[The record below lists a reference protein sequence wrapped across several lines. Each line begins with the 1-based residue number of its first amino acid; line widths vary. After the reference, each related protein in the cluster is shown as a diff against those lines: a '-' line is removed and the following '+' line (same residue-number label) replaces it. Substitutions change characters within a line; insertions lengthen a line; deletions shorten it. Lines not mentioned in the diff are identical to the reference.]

1 MSSRMLGAARLSHDT
16 DGSTS
21 VERQSEQITATAVAR
36 GDKLVHV
43 TEDVDVSGAVS
54 PFERDDLGP
63 WLTDPELIA
72 KWDVL
77 CVAKLDRLTRSL
89 RDFDDIRKW
98 CEAHG
103 KVLVSVVESLDLST
117 STGRMFANLLAMFAE
132 FERER
137 MAERRK
143 DHTRKA
149 LSQAH
154 YDGRSIPPGYRKIK
168 VGDHWELEPDE
179 TKAARVKV
187 LASAII
193 GGQSARQVGVQYGMD
208 SKAVLSILRNQ
219 SLRGYVMSDGQPV
232 RDENGL
238 PVQRAEILDDET
250 WTKLQT
256 ALDRNGKP
264 GGGAR
269 KGGGAMLLG
278 VGQCGACGQ
287 ALYILRRQAGNLY
300 RHADGGECKGSYSAR
315 ILESAVEATLLSKIG
330 RVERTETHVIP
341 GENHDAEIKRVEQSI
356 GEIESAIMAGDM
368 PAASAGRMLSKLEA
382 KLTHL
387 NSLPSTPDRPVER
400 PTGQSYAAHWEELD
414 TEGRGAF
421 LRDNGIKLIVSR
433 DIVATAVRGG
443 LADGEREVGDAP
455 RVIPLTTGKI
465 HMAVSFGSLSH
476 LIESAKA
483 A

>member
-1 MSSRMLGAARLSHDT
+1 MSSRMLGAARLSHFT
-16 DGSTS
+16 DSSTS
-21 VERQSEQITATAVAR
+21 VKRQSEQIEATATAR
-36 GDKLVHV
+36 GDKLIHI
-43 TEDVDVSGAVS
+43 TEDMDTSGAVS
-54 PFERDDLGP
+54 PFERDELGP

-72 KWDVL
+72 KWDTL
-77 CVAKLDRLTRSL
+77 CITKLDRLTRSIAHFVAMV
-89 RDFDDIRKW
+89 DW
-98 CEAHG
+98 CTKHG
-103 KVLVSVVESLDLST
+103 KTIVSIGDSFDLGT
-117 STGRMFANLLAMFAE
+117 PVGRMVAHILALFAQ

-143 DHTRKA
+143 EHTRKA
-149 LSQAH
+149 LSQARW
-154 YDGRSIPPGYRKIK
+154 DGRSVPPGYSPVK

-179 TKAARVKV
+179 DKAQRIVDM
-187 LASAII
+187 ASAII
-193 GGQSARQVGVQYGMD
+193 DGQSARQVGQEFGMD
-208 SKAVLSILRNQ
+208 SSGVLSILRNQ
-219 SLRGYVMSDGQPV
+219 SLRGYVMHDDKPV

-238 PVQRAEILDDET
+238 PVQRTAILDDET

-287 ALYILRRQAGNLY
+287 ALYILRRKAGNLY

-315 ILESAVEATLLSKIG
+315 ILESAVESALMGKIG
-330 RVERTETHVIP
+330 HVERTETHVIP
-341 GENHDAEIKRVEQSI
+341 GENHDAEINRVEQSI

-368 PAASAGRMLSKLEA
+368 PAASAGRMLGKLEA

-400 PTGQSYAAHWEELD
+400 PTGVTYGAHWEELD

-421 LRDNGIKLIVSR
+421 LRENGIKLIVSR
-433 DIVATAVRGG
+433 DVIATAVRGG
-443 LADGEREVGDAP
+443 LADAEREVSDAP
-455 RVIPLTTGKI
+455 RVVPLTAGKI
-465 HMAVSFGSLSH
+465 HMAVSFGSLSR